1 MRDALDRIHWLS
13 LSLKDSIVLYL
24 FNMFNKFFNNQV
36 IRHGHSDCATFIV
49 ANVKDATAV
58 VRFTNGNT
66 YKYTNVSRTALI
78 KLIMQP
84 NISVGRWINDN
95 LTYCG
100 SKTARL
106 GLCTKYDFNV
116 HTFVPAV

>member
-1 MRDALDRIHWLS
+1 MRDAWDRIPWLS
-13 LSLKDSIVLYL
+13 LSSSRTQLFSIN
-24 FNMFNKFFNNQV
+24 FNMFNKFTTNQV
-36 IRHGHSDCATFIV
+36 VRHGHSDCATYVV
-49 ANVKDATAV
+49 ANVKDATAI

-95 LTYCG
+95 LVYCY

-106 GLCTKYDFNV
+106 GECTKYDFNV
-116 HTFVPAV
+116 HAFVGA

>member
-1 MRDALDRIHWLS
+1 
-13 LSLKDSIVLYL
+13 
-24 FNMFNKFFNNQV
+24 MFNKFINNQV
-36 IRHGHSDCATFIV
+36 IRHGHSDCAMYVV

-58 VRFTNGNT
+58 VRFTNGCT

-95 LTYCG
+95 LVYCY
-100 SKTARL
+100 SKTARF
-106 GLCTKYDFNV
+106 GECTKG
-116 HTFVPAV
+116 FVAA

>member
-1 MRDALDRIHWLS
+1 
-13 LSLKDSIVLYL
+13 
-24 FNMFNKFFNNQV
+24 MFNKFFNNQV
-36 IRHGHSDCATFIV
+36 VRHGHSDCATFVV

-95 LTYCG
+95 LVYCY

-106 GLCTKYDFNV
+106 GECTKYDFNV
-116 HTFVPAV
+116 HAFAA

>member
-1 MRDALDRIHWLS
+1 
-13 LSLKDSIVLYL
+13 
-24 FNMFNKFFNNQV
+24 MFNKFLNNQV
-36 IRHGHSDCATFIV
+36 VRHGHSDCATFIV

-95 LTYCG
+95 LVYCY
-100 SKTARL
+100 SKTAKY
-106 GLCTKYDFNV
+106 GNQYKYTFNASDLCWSDVNTGEMLYAEQ
-116 HTFVPAV
+116 AV

>member
-1 MRDALDRIHWLS
+1 
-13 LSLKDSIVLYL
+13 
-24 FNMFNKFFNNQV
+24 MFNKFFNNQV

-95 LTYCG
+95 LVYCY
-100 SKTARL
+100 SKTAKY
-106 GLCTKYDFNV
+106 GNQYKYTFNASDLCWSDVNTGEMLYAEQ
-116 HTFVPAV
+116 AV